1 MFITRTATSKTVVEI
16 RDNRSKEGDL
26 LAYDIALNIA
36 SNDLVI
42 KNNDL
47 ILIDNAERVA
57 QQVLITLRFWFGEW
71 FLDTREGVPYLE
83 YVLVKNPNMSHIRQI
98 LTEKIQSVEGVK
110 RIISLDFDF
119 RRVARELYVDFE
131 VDTDYGLITERA
143 VLGYGGGRG

>member
-1 MFITRTATSKTVVEI
+1 M
-16 RDNRSKEGDL
+16 
-26 LAYDIALNIA
+26 AYDIALNIA
-36 SNDLVI
+36 KNDLVI

-47 ILIDNAERVA
+47 ILIDNTERVA
-57 QQVLITLRFWFGEW
+57 QQVLITLRFWLGEW

>member
-1 MFITRTATSKTVVEI
+1 MVAEI

-36 SNDLVI
+36 SSDLVI

-57 QQVLITLRFWFGEW
+57 QQVLITLRFWLGEW
-71 FLDTREGVPYLE
+71 FLDTRQGVPYLE

-110 RIISLDFDF
+110 SIVSLDFDF
-119 RRVARELYVDFE
+119 RRVTRELYVDFE
-131 VDTDYGLITERA
+131 IDTDYGLITERA
-143 VLGYGGGRG
+143 VLGYGGRG

>member
-1 MFITRTATSKTVVEI
+1 MVAKI

-57 QQVLITLRFWFGEW
+57 QQVLITLRFWLGEW
-71 FLDTREGVPYLE
+71 FLDTKQGVPYLE
-83 YVLVKNPNMSHIRQI
+83 YVLVKNPNMNHIRQI
-98 LTEKIQSVEGVK
+98 LVEKIQSVEGVNS
-110 RIISLDFDF
+110 IVSLDFDF
-119 RRVARELYVDFE
+119 RRITRELYVNFE
-131 VDTDYGLITERA
+131 IDTDYGLVTERV
-143 VLGYGGGRG
+143 VLGYGGRS

>member
-1 MFITRTATSKTVVEI
+1 M
-16 RDNRSKEGDL
+16 
-26 LAYDIALNIA
+26 AYDIALNIA

-57 QQVLITLRFWFGEW
+57 QQVLITLRFWLGEW

-110 RIISLDFDF
+110 SIISLDFDF
-119 RRVARELYVDFE
+119 RRVTRELYVDFE

>member
-1 MFITRTATSKTVVEI
+1 M
-16 RDNRSKEGDL
+16 
-26 LAYDIALNIA
+26 AYDIALNIA

-57 QQVLITLRFWFGEW
+57 QQVLITLRFWLGEW

-83 YVLVKNPNMSHIRQI
+83 YILVKNPNMSHIRQI

-110 RIISLDFDF
+110 SIVSLDFDF
-119 RRVARELYVDFE
+119 RRVTRELYVDFE
-131 VDTDYGLITERA
+131 VDTDYGLVTERA
-143 VLGYGGGRG
+143 VLGYGGRG

>member
-1 MFITRTATSKTVVEI
+1 MATSKTAAAT
-16 RDNRSKEGDL
+16 RDSRSKEGDL

-36 SNDLVI
+36 KNDLVI

-57 QQVLITLRFWFGEW
+57 QQVLITLRFWLGEW

-131 VDTDYGLITERA
+131 VDTDYGLITKRA

>member
-1 MFITRTATSKTVVEI
+1 MAMLKMVVEI
-16 RDNRSKEGDL
+16 QGNRSKEGDL

-57 QQVLITLRFWFGEW
+57 QQVLITLRFWLGEW

-83 YVLVKNPNMSHIRQI
+83 YILVKNPNMSHIKQI
-98 LTEKIQSVEGVK
+98 LTEKINSVDGVNS
-110 RIISLDFDF
+110 IVSLEFDF
-119 RRVARELYVDFE
+119 RRITRELYVDFE
-131 VDTDYGLITERA
+131 INTDYGLITERA
-143 VLGYGGGRG
+143 VLGYGGRD

>member
-1 MFITRTATSKTVVEI
+1 MATSKTAAAT
-16 RDNRSKEGDL
+16 RDSRSKEGDL

-36 SNDLVI
+36 KNDLVI

-57 QQVLITLRFWFGEW
+57 QQVLITLRFWLGEW

-110 RIISLDFDF
+110 SIVSLDFDF
-119 RRVARELYVDFE
+119 RRVTRELYVDFE
-131 VDTDYGLITERA
+131 VDTDYGLVTERA
-143 VLGYGGGRG
+143 VLGYGGRS

>member
-1 MFITRTATSKTVVEI
+1 M
-16 RDNRSKEGDL
+16 
-26 LAYDIALNIA
+26 AYDIALNIA
-36 SNDLVI
+36 KNDLVI

-57 QQVLITLRFWFGEW
+57 QQVLITLRFWLGEW

-110 RIISLDFDF
+110 SIVSLDFDF
-119 RRVARELYVDFE
+119 RRVTRELYVDFE
-131 VDTDYGLITERA
+131 VDTDYGLVTERA
-143 VLGYGGGRG
+143 VLGYGGRG

>member
-1 MFITRTATSKTVVEI
+1 MSKTAAEI

-57 QQVLITLRFWFGEW
+57 QQVLITLRFWLGEW

-83 YVLVKNPNMSHIRQI
+83 YILVKNPNMSHIRQI

-110 RIISLDFDF
+110 SIVSLDFDF
-119 RRVARELYVDFE
+119 RRVTRELYVDFE
-131 VDTDYGLITERA
+131 VDTDYGLVTERA
-143 VLGYGGGRG
+143 VLGYGGRG